1 MDINGIRQRA
11 EEGNM
16 ASQAILGSMYLFGT
30 DPGDEDVDEAKC
42 YLTAIDGHEI
52 ALINLLEWDPLPRV
66 RARAADELSYLYF
79 SAAEC
84 LGDSYLL
91 PSVITAAERWRQTE
105 HYEDLEEDTA
115 IQSAIDYLTKVANG
129 DFEEVDQANEKDDDA
144 MDDGE

>member
-1 MDINGIRQRA
+1 
-11 EEGNM
+11 M

-105 HYEDLEEDTA
+105 HYEDFEENPA

-129 DFEEVDQANEKDDDA
+129 DFEEVDQANEEDDDP